1 AGGLLAQLRRRGL
14 AGLVPA
20 ARRRPQ
26 LAARV
31 PAGPGRGHAGA
42 AAAGCRAVPAGL
54 ACRAAGQPAGD
65 PVVEPGRGALVPA
78 GHAAGSALA
87 RGGWLGLAAGRSLLR
102 PELAPVRGD
111 GWQPVRPVVAAGG
124 ARLGR
129 TAGAGRG
136 VLAAAAAWRPRQATG
151 RAAVA
156 AAAVAG

>member
-1 AGGLLAQLRRRGL
+1 
-14 AGLVPA
+14 
-20 ARRRPQ
+20 
-26 LAARV
+26 
-31 PAGPGRGHAGA
+31 
-42 AAAGCRAVPAGL
+42 
-54 ACRAAGQPAGD
+54 D

-87 RGGWLGLAAGRSLLR
+87 RGRWLGLAAGRSLLR

-156 AAAVAG
+156 AAAVAGPRVAAARRAGAACIRRGAGAGSAGTHRQPCPAVRRRARRPRRLRRR